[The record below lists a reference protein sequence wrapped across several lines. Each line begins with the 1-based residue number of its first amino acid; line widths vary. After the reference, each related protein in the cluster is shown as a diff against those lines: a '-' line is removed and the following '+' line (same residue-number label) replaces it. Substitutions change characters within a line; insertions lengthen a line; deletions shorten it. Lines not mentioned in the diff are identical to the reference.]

1 MWFFEKFKHYLDW
14 NHIKDYHAHF
24 NSVWVNQMF
33 EHEYNPVHVHQ
44 GSLYTGLSSVM
55 ILKLPLKLKPRFN
68 EPWIVLNQ
76 FWKKI
81 QVNGLGNL
89 SFKLTYSRMSMVP
102 KILVKILHIFKLL
115 TKALGPWLYFK
126 EEKREAQA
134 SSPKQQASSSRP
146 QATSS
151 KI

>member
-1 MWFFEKFKHYLDW
+1 M
-14 NHIKDYHAHF
+14 KDYPGY
-24 NSVWVNQMF
+24 SVLCFIYQSIKPSVSTEAMKRVAG
-33 EHEYNPVHVHQ
+33 P
-44 GSLYTGLSSVM
+44 TGLGIKFM